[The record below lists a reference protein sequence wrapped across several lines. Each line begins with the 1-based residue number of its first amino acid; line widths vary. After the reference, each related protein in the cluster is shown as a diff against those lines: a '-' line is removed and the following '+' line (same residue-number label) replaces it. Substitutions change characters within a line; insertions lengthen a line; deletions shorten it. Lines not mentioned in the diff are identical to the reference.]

1 MAQESTAQS
10 SSSQSE
16 KTSKKTNE
24 KTERSELEPLD
35 KDAAERCREVLGDE
49 KLVEIYRSMVEIRR
63 FEEQAGRAYQMGKI
77 KGFCHLYIGQEPV
90 AVGSMAAIEERDYV
104 VAAYR
109 EHGHALARGM
119 EPNVVMAELFGKADG
134 CSKGKGGSMHL
145 FDVDKHFYGGWGIV
159 GGQIPTAAGVAL
171 AAKYRDEDAV
181 CLCYFGEGSIH
192 QGVFHEVLNMA
203 AKWELPVV
211 FITENNR
218 YAMGTDI
225 ARISAIQ
232 DIQKKAIS
240 YGMDHAQIDGKDIFK
255 VWDGIDE
262 AVQRARKE
270 SKPTFLDVVT
280 YRYRGHSMSDPA
292 TYRTKDEVEAQM
304 AQDPIDR
311 MRKYLVDEGIAEDS
325 ELEELEASAKQAAKD
340 SVKFADQ
347 SPQPDPSALEEDIYV
362 EWPFDIE

>member
-1 MAQESTAQS
+1 MAQESTAPS
-10 SSSQSE
+10 SDEGKDSKSSND
-16 KTSKKTNE
+16 NE
-24 KTERSELEPLD
+24 KSQREDLKPLD
-35 KDAAERCREVLGDE
+35 EDAAKRCREALGDE
-49 KLVEIYRSMVEIRR
+49 KILDMYRNMVEIRR

-90 AVGSMAAIEERDYV
+90 AVGAMSTLEERDYV

-119 EPNVVMAELFGKADG
+119 EADVVMAELFGKADG

-145 FDVDKHFYGGWGIV
+145 FDVEKNFYGGWGIV
-159 GGQIPTAAGVAL
+159 GGQIPTASGVAF
-171 AAKYRDEDAV
+171 AAKYREEDAV
-181 CLCYFGEGSIH
+181 VLCFFGEGSIH
-192 QGVFHEVLNMA
+192 QGVFHEALNMA
-203 AKWELPVV
+203 SKWDLPVV
-211 FITENNR
+211 FITENNK

-232 DIQKKAIS
+232 DIQKKAVS

-255 VWDGIDE
+255 VWAGINE
-262 AVQRARKE
+262 AVERARE
-270 SKPTFLDVVT
+270 QSRPTFLDVVT

-292 TYRTKDEVEAQM
+292 KYRTKDEVESQM

-311 MRKYLVDEGIAEDS
+311 MRKYLVDEGLADDS
-325 ELEELEASAKQAAKD
+325 QLEEMEAKAKQMAKD
-340 SVKFADQ
+340 SVKFADK
-347 SPQPDPSALEEDIYV
+347 SPQPDPAELEKDIYV